1 MPPVPE
7 TRKDNHLIKKCDISG
22 LTLAN
27 MTAHMMNHIGEQVAT
42 EVVSTELVEVQHAV
56 DKHETSTLS
65 YG

>member
-1 MPPVPE
+1 M
-7 TRKDNHLIKKCDISG
+7 LG
-22 LTLAN
+22 LADL
-27 MTAHMMNHIGEQVAT
+27 AHMMNHIGEQVAT